1 MPLTLKDDFCP
12 LSRLLGRFE
21 GQRDAA
27 MGEARMRR
35 AEMAGHEPGTVY
47 YNLRRDRVVASV
59 RRARMNNHAA
69 IQQMTL
75 IRRYLGGVR

>member
-27 MGEARMRR
+27 MIEARMRR
-35 AEMAGHEPGTVY
+35 AEMAGHEPGTIY
-47 YNLRRDRVVASV
+47 YDIRKDRMLAAV
-59 RRARMNNHAA
+59 RSARFNNHAA
-69 IQQMTL
+69 IQQMGM